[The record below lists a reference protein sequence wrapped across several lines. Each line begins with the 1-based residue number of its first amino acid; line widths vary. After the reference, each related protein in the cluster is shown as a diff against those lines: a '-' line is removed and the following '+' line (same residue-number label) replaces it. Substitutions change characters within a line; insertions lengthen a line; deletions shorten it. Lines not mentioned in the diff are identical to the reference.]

1 MARSDFKFS
10 TRLRV
15 RYSEVDPQHVVFN
28 ARYLDYADIGMT
40 EYLRAAKALPDWP
53 ADARPDF
60 HLRKAEVEFIR
71 PILADEEIDVWCRLS
86 ASGRTSVTN
95 AIEVHGAGADD
106 LRAIVTLVAV
116 HVDLDDHRPRPLP
129 DWYANACLA
138 TER

>member
-1 MARSDFKFS
+1 MALSDFKFS
-10 TRLRV
+10 TRIRV
-15 RYSEVDPQHVVFN
+15 RYSEVDPQRVVFN

-40 EYLRAAKALPDWP
+40 EYLRAAKALPAWP
-53 ADARPDF
+53 ADARADF

-71 PILADEEIDVWCRLS
+71 PVFADEEIDVWCRLS

-95 AIEVHGAGADD
+95 TIEIHGAGQDD

-129 DWYANACLA
+129 DWYPAACLA
-138 TER
+138 AEA